1 MAEGNKIGPG
11 SKYARLVLG
20 VRKLQKGQVYVATQG
35 HDFTCLPESFRTV
48 VHAAAASKTPGN
60 WKATTSIVGRQVFF
74 AYYEARDYMK
84 PNMPAMPLV
93 RKARGEA

>member
-1 MAEGNKIGPG
+1 MAEKITPG

-20 VRKLQKGQVYVATQG
+20 VRKLQRGQVYVATKG
-35 HDFTCLPESFRTV
+35 HDFNCLPQSFQNV
-48 VHAAAASKTPGN
+48 VHLVARSKEGN
-60 WKATTSIVGRQVFF
+60 WKATTAIVGNQVFF

-93 RKARGEA
+93 RKARGEQ